1 MKIHIRVIRW
11 DQGREIDMS
20 GIADLET
27 LLREMRPDLRPG
39 NYVYCRVPADD
50 TGWLSLNPL
59 GVFREDEG
67 MTLILDKADA
77 DKAELAYGPVM
88 RCITLTVHS
97 ALEAVGLT
105 AAVAVA
111 LTRHGISA
119 NVVAAYHHD
128 HIFVPADDAER
139 ALAAL
144 AEATPV
150 LT

>member
-1 MKIHIRVIRW
+1 
-11 DQGREIDMS
+11 MS
-20 GIADLET
+20 GITDLET
-27 LLREMRPDLRPG
+27 LLREMRPDLRAGEYVFCSVPVDAPG
-39 NYVYCRVPADD
+39 
-50 TGWLSLNPL
+50 WFSLKPL
-59 GVFREDEG
+59 GFFREDEG
-67 MTLILDKADA
+67 VTLIVEKTEA
-77 DKAELAYGPVM
+77 DKAGLSYGPVM

-144 AEATPV
+144 AEAAPV

>member
-1 MKIHIRVIRW
+1 
-11 DQGREIDMS
+11 MS
-20 GIADLET
+20 GITDLET
-27 LLREMRPDLRPG
+27 LLREMRPDLRAG
-39 NYVYCRVPADD
+39 EYVYCSVPGDAP
-50 TGWLSLNPL
+50 GWLSLKPL
-59 GVFREDEG
+59 GFFREDEG
-67 MTLILDKADA
+67 LTLIVEKTEA
-77 DKAELAYGPVM
+77 DKAGLSYGPVM

-144 AEATPV
+144 AEAAPV

>member
-1 MKIHIRVIRW
+1 
-11 DQGREIDMS
+11 MS
-20 GIADLET
+20 GTTDLET

-39 NYVYCRVPADD
+39 DYVYCSVPVDE
-50 TGWLSLNPL
+50 TGWLSLKPL
-59 GVFREDEG
+59 GFFREDEG
-67 MTLILDKADA
+67 RTLIVEKMEA
-77 DKAELAYGPVM
+77 DKAGLTYGPVM

>member
-1 MKIHIRVIRW
+1 MAAIT
-11 DQGREIDMS
+11 
-20 GIADLET
+20 DLDV
-27 LLREMRPDLRPG
+27 LLREMRPNLRPG
-39 NYVYCRVPADD
+39 EYVYCTVPGDQA
-50 TGWLSLNPL
+50 TNWLSLTPL
-59 GVFREDEG
+59 GFFREDEG
-67 MTLILDKADA
+67 LTLILERTVA
-77 DKAELAYGPVM
+77 DKAGLTYGPVM

-128 HIFVPADDAER
+128 HIFVPTQDAER

-144 AEATPV
+144 AEAAPV
-150 LT
+150 

>member
-1 MKIHIRVIRW
+1 
-11 DQGREIDMS
+11 MS
-20 GIADLET
+20 GITDLET

-39 NYVYCRVPADD
+39 DYVYCSVPADAD
-50 TGWLSLNPL
+50 EWLSLKPL
-59 GVFREDEG
+59 GFFCEDEG
-67 MTLILDKADA
+67 LTLIVEKADA
-77 DKAELAYGPVM
+77 DKAGLSYGPVM

-105 AAVAVA
+105 AAVTVA

-128 HIFVPADDAER
+128 HIFVPANDAER
-139 ALAAL
+139 ALVAL

-150 LT
+150 IT

>member
-1 MKIHIRVIRW
+1 
-11 DQGREIDMS
+11 MS
-20 GIADLET
+20 GITDLKT
-27 LLREMRPDLRPG
+27 LLREMRPDLRAG
-39 NYVYCRVPADD
+39 EYVYCSVPADAP
-50 TGWLSLNPL
+50 GWLSLKPM
-59 GVFREDEG
+59 GFFREDEG
-67 MTLILDKADA
+67 LTLIVEKTQA
-77 DKAELAYGPVM
+77 DKAGLSYGPVM

-144 AEATPV
+144 AEAAPV

>member
-1 MKIHIRVIRW
+1 M
-11 DQGREIDMS
+11 EMEMT
-20 GIADLET
+20 GITDLGT

-39 NYVYCRVPADD
+39 EYVYCSVPAQE
-50 TGWLSLNPL
+50 TEWWSLEPI
-59 GVFREDEG
+59 GFFREDEG
-67 MTLILDKADA
+67 LTLIVEKTAA
-77 DKAELAYGPVM
+77 DKAGLAYGPVM

-128 HIFVPADDAER
+128 HIFVPAKDAER

-144 AEATPV
+144 AEAAPV

>member
-1 MKIHIRVIRW
+1 MN
-11 DQGREIDMS
+11 
-20 GIADLET
+20 GITDLET
-27 LLREMRPDLRPG
+27 LLREMQPDLRLG
-39 NYVYCRVPADD
+39 EYVYCSLPEDA
-50 TGWLSLNPL
+50 TGWLSLEPL
-59 GVFREDEG
+59 GFVREDEG
-67 MTLILDKADA
+67 LTLIIEKTAADEA
-77 DKAELAYGPVM
+77 GLTYGPVM

-119 NVVAAYHHD
+119 NGVAAYHHD
-128 HIFVPADDAER
+128 HIFVPANHAER

>member
-1 MKIHIRVIRW
+1 M
-11 DQGREIDMS
+11 G
-20 GIADLET
+20 GITDLET

-39 NYVYCRVPADD
+39 DYVYCNVPAEDAS
-50 TGWLSLNPL
+50 WHSLKPL
-59 GVFREDEG
+59 GFFREDEG
-67 MTLILDKADA
+67 LTLIMDKADA
-77 DKAELAYGPVM
+77 DRVGLAYGPVM

-128 HIFVPADDAER
+128 HVFVPADDAER

-144 AEATPV
+144 AEAAPV

>member
-1 MKIHIRVIRW
+1 
-11 DQGREIDMS
+11 MS
-20 GIADLET
+20 GITDLET
-27 LLREMRPDLRPG
+27 LLREMRPDLRRG
-39 NYVYCRVPADD
+39 DYVYCSVPAEDD
-50 TGWLSLNPL
+50 SWLSLNPL
-59 GVFREDEG
+59 GFFREEEG
-67 MTLILDKADA
+67 LTLILDKADA
-77 DKAELAYGPVM
+77 DKAGLSYGPVM

-139 ALAAL
+139 AIAAL
-144 AEATPV
+144 AEAAPV

>member
-1 MKIHIRVIRW
+1 M
-11 DQGREIDMS
+11 G
-20 GIADLET
+20 GITDLET

-39 NYVYCRVPADD
+39 DYVYCNVPAEDA
-50 TGWLSLNPL
+50 GWLSLKPL
-59 GVFREDEG
+59 GFFREDEG
-67 MTLILDKADA
+67 LTLIMDKADA
-77 DKAELAYGPVM
+77 DRVGLAYGPVM

>member
-1 MKIHIRVIRW
+1 
-11 DQGREIDMS
+11 MS
-20 GIADLET
+20 GITDLKT

-39 NYVYCRVPADD
+39 DYVYCSVPAQE
-50 TGWLSLNPL
+50 TAWRSLEPL
-59 GVFREDEG
+59 GFFREDEG
-67 MTLILDKADA
+67 LTLILEKTAA
-77 DKAELAYGPVM
+77 DKAGLTYGPAM

-128 HIFVPADDAER
+128 HIFVPANDAER
-139 ALAAL
+139 ALVAL
-144 AEATPV
+144 AEAAPV

>member
-1 MKIHIRVIRW
+1 MT
-11 DQGREIDMS
+11 
-20 GIADLET
+20 GIVDLDV
-27 LLREMRPDLRPG
+27 LLREMRPDLRPSE
-39 NYVYCRVPADD
+39 YVYCSVPAADA
-50 TGWLSLNPL
+50 GWPSLSPL
-59 GVFREDEG
+59 GFFREDEG
-67 MTLILDKADA
+67 LTLILEREVA
-77 DKAELAYGPVM
+77 DKAGLTYGPVM

-128 HIFVPADDAER
+128 HIFVPAVDAER

-150 LT
+150 

>member
-1 MKIHIRVIRW
+1 
-11 DQGREIDMS
+11 MS
-20 GIADLET
+20 GITDLGV
-27 LLREMRPDLRPG
+27 LLREMRPGLRPG
-39 NYVYCRVPADD
+39 EYVYCSVPVNDA
-50 TGWLSLNPL
+50 GWLSLQPL
-59 GVFREDEG
+59 GFFREDEG
-67 MTLILDKADA
+67 LTLILAKETA
-77 DKAELAYGPVM
+77 DKAGLTYGPVM

-128 HIFVPADDAER
+128 HIFVPAQDAER

-150 LT
+150 

>member
-1 MKIHIRVIRW
+1 
-11 DQGREIDMS
+11 MS
-20 GIADLET
+20 GITDLEI

-39 NYVYCRVPADD
+39 DYVYCSVPAEDAS
-50 TGWLSLNPL
+50 WLSLKPL
-59 GVFREDEG
+59 GFFREDEG
-67 MTLILDKADA
+67 LTLILDKADA
-77 DKAELAYGPVM
+77 DKAGLTYGLVM

-144 AEATPV
+144 AEAAPV

>member
-1 MKIHIRVIRW
+1 MT
-11 DQGREIDMS
+11 
-20 GIADLET
+20 GITDLDV
-27 LLREMRPDLRPG
+27 LLREMRPDLRSG
-39 NYVYCRVPADD
+39 EYVYCTIAANGSVDWRA
-50 TGWLSLNPL
+50 LSPL
-59 GVFREDEG
+59 ATFREDEG
-67 MTLILDKADA
+67 VTLILERAAA
-77 DKAELAYGPVM
+77 DKAGLSYGPVM

-128 HIFVPADDAER
+128 HIFVPAQDAER

-150 LT
+150 

>member
-1 MKIHIRVIRW
+1 
-11 DQGREIDMS
+11 MS
-20 GIADLET
+20 GITDLET
-27 LLREMRPDLRPG
+27 LLREMRPEMRPG
-39 NYVYCRVPADD
+39 EYVYCSVPADVA
-50 TGWLSLNPL
+50 GWLSLEPL
-59 GVFREDEG
+59 GFFREDEG
-67 MTLILDKADA
+67 LTLIVEKADA
-77 DKAELAYGPVM
+77 DKAGLGYGPVM

-128 HIFVPADDAER
+128 HIFVPAKDAER